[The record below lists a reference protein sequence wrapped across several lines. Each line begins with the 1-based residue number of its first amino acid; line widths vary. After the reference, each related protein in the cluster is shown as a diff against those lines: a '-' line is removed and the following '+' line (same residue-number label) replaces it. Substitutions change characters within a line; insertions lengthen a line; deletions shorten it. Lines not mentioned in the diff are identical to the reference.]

1 MATTPSLANLT
12 YQASKSD
19 NGISIIIVG
28 GTFEKGDS
36 VAAFRSMVQA
46 SGATAVSFNS
56 GGGSISKALALGRE
70 IRTLG
75 LSTVQPRALE
85 CASACAFAFMG
96 GVKRFAEPGAI
107 GVHKSSFA
115 PDSNFDVNSAVS
127 AVQEATADIVTY
139 MIEMGVKPAVLQLSL
154 KIEANDMRY
163 LSGREMEEFGVTHS
177 EPSLPRKF
185 PTAKV
190 PPAPTLPPA
199 PASKPSF
206 SVPAHVLGTQT
217 SILYEEGEEANGS
230 GTAWEG
236 EVIWAVEQETDL
248 DGRKRSILTAS
259 IYIPRRNVSV
269 DIRIKPNDDKSL
281 PASHLVEIKY
291 DFPPD
296 FPAGNVRSV
305 PGLVMKP
312 TEEARGDALL
322 GVSTQVTPG
331 YFWIAL
337 SSIAGERQR
346 NMGLLREHGWIDVP
360 MLFDNGKRGILT
372 LEKGPAGTKAV
383 DTAVAAWQA
392 G

>member
-1 MATTPSLANLT
+1 M
-12 YQASKSD
+12 
-19 NGISIIIVG
+19 
-28 GTFEKGDS
+28 
-36 VAAFRSMVQA
+36 AAFRSMVQA